1 MWQFDIYVATC
12 ETSVDLEM
20 EDQGLNG
27 FALNLHLQ
35 FHLLLLFAT
44 VPVLQP
50 GLTCHLFLIIL
61 NCLLS
66 LQCPFIHYSPE
77 ILILLDSTHMP
88 SLLLVACVE
97 HFYVFSMCE
106 LLEIFYFHNH
116 SAK

>member
-50 GLTCHLFLIIL
+50 RPDLSPFPDHIKLSPKSAVSLHSLF
-61 NCLLS
+61 S
-66 LQCPFIHYSPE
+66 
-77 ILILLDSTHMP
+77 
-88 SLLLVACVE
+88 
-97 HFYVFSMCE
+97 
-106 LLEIFYFHNH
+106 
-116 SAK
+116 